1 MITFEA
7 MRPGS
12 ENIEREDLN
21 PEAVRRVLA
30 GSLFAANVVYL
41 ARIDST
47 NRFAKELALSGAPE
61 GTVVIADTQT
71 AGRGRM
77 GRHWVS
83 PGHLNLLFSVLVRP
97 KCSSEELFGLTM
109 ALALGATEAI
119 RERCGLVA
127 KIKWPNDLYVGRKK
141 LGGLLTE
148 FALEERLVT
157 YAVLGLGLNVNWSP
171 QQEKDILQPAT
182 SIVDETGK
190 RTHRGELLATILR
203 RFEVLYQRLRSGELE
218 AILRYRN
225 EHCMILGRE
234 VLIIGHGEGFKGVA
248 VRIDRDG
255 ALVIR
260 EEGGTEKRVV
270 SGEVSLRVAYPA
282 ELGTGDV
289 S

>member
-1 MITFEA
+1 LI
-7 MRPGS
+7 
-12 ENIEREDLN
+12 
-21 PEAVRRVLA
+21 RRMLA

-41 ARIDST
+41 ERIDST
-47 NRFAKELALSGAPE
+47 NRLAKELASSGAPE
-61 GTVVIADTQT
+61 GTVVIAETQT
-71 AGRGRM
+71 SGRGRM
-77 GRHWVS
+77 GRQWVS
-83 PGHLNLLFSVLVRP
+83 PGYLNLLFSVIVRP
-97 KCSSEELFGLTM
+97 ECPPEDLFGLTM

-119 RERCGLVA
+119 RDQCGLVV

-148 FALEERLVT
+148 FALEERRAV

-171 QQEKDILQPAT
+171 QQEKEILQPAT

-190 RTHRGELLATILR
+190 RTPRGELLAMILR
-203 RFEVLYQRLRSGELE
+203 RFEILYQRLCSGGLE
-218 AILRYRN
+218 EVLRYRN
-225 EHCMILGRE
+225 EHCMILGRD
-234 VLIIGHGEGFKGVA
+234 VLIMGQGEILKGVA

-270 SGEVSLRVAYPA
+270 SGEVSLRLAA
-282 ELGTGDV
+282 QLEQSAGGV

>member
-1 MITFEA
+1 

-21 PEAVRRVLA
+21 SEAVRRMLA
-30 GSLFAANVVYL
+30 GSLFAADVVYL
-41 ARIDST
+41 ERIDST
-47 NRFAKELALSGAPE
+47 NRLAKELASSGAPE
-61 GTVVIADTQT
+61 GTVVIAETQT

-83 PGHLNLLFSVLVRP
+83 PGHLNLLFSVVVRP
-97 KCSSEELFGLTM
+97 KCPSEALFGLTM
-109 ALALGATEAI
+109 AMALGATEAI

-127 KIKWPNDLYVGRKK
+127 KIKWPNDLYVGSKK
-141 LGGLLTE
+141 LGGLLSE

-171 QQEKDILQPAT
+171 RQEKEILQPAT
-182 SIVDETGK
+182 SIIDETGK
-190 RTHRGELLATILR
+190 RTPRGELLATILR
-203 RFEVLYQRLRSGELE
+203 RFEILYQRLRSGDLE

-234 VLIIGHGEGFKGVA
+234 VLITGQGEGVRGMA

-260 EEGGTEKRVV
+260 EEDGTEKRVV
-270 SGEVSLRVAYPA
+270 SGEVSLRLASPA
-282 ELGTGDV
+282 ERSTGDV

>member
-1 MITFEA
+1 MKSNAEY
-7 MRPGS
+7 G
-12 ENIEREDLN
+12 EKEDLN
-21 PEAVRRVLA
+21 SEVVRRLLA
-30 GSLFAANVVYL
+30 GSLFSANVVYL
-41 ARIDST
+41 ERIDST
-47 NRFAKELALSGAPE
+47 NRLAKELASSGAPE
-61 GTVVIADTQT
+61 GTVVIAETQT

-83 PGHLNLLFSVLVRP
+83 PGHLNLLFSVIVRP
-97 KCSSEELFGLTM
+97 DCPPEDLFGLTM

-119 RERCGLVA
+119 RDQTGLVV
-127 KIKWPNDLYVGRKK
+127 KIKWPNDLYVGHKK

-148 FALEERLVT
+148 FALEERRAA

-171 QQEKDILQPAT
+171 QQEKEIQQPAT

-190 RTHRGELLATILR
+190 RTPRGELLAMILR
-203 RFEVLYQRLRSGELE
+203 RFEILYRRLRSGDLE

-234 VLIIGHGEGFKGVA
+234 VVIMGPEVALRGVA

-260 EEGGTEKRVV
+260 EEGGSEKRVV
-270 SGEVSLRVAYPA
+270 SGEVSLRLSSPP
-282 ELGTGDV
+282 EQGTGGV

>member
-1 MITFEA
+1 

-12 ENIEREDLN
+12 GVSEREDLN
-21 PEAVRRVLA
+21 REVVRRMLA
-30 GSLFAANVVYL
+30 GSGFGATVVYVE
-41 ARIDST
+41 RIDST
-47 NRFAKELALSGAPE
+47 NRLAKELASSGAPE

-83 PGHLNLLFSVLVRP
+83 PGHLNLLFSVVVRP
-97 KCSSEELFGLTM
+97 KCPPEDLFGLTM

-119 RERCGLVA
+119 RLRCGLAV

-157 YAVLGLGLNVNWSP
+157 YGVLGLGLNVNWSP
-171 QQEKDILQPAT
+171 QQEKEILQPAT

-190 RTHRGELLATILR
+190 RAPRGELLATILS
-203 RFEVLYQRLRSGELE
+203 RFEILYQRLRSGDLE
-218 AILRYRN
+218 AVLRYRN

-234 VLIIGHGEGFKGVA
+234 VLITGTEGGVKGVA

-255 ALVIR
+255 ALVIH
-260 EEGGTEKRVV
+260 EEGGTEKRFV
-270 SGEVSLRVAYPA
+270 SGEVSLRLASPVAQGA
-282 ELGTGDV
+282 DGV